1 VTLGTVIEGL
11 KVLGYQVADAVATIT
26 LDRPPMNTWTGR
38 MHEEYCRCMV
48 EAERDTAVRVVVV
61 TGAGE
66 RAFCAGADA
75 RALEGH
81 SERGAYED
89 GLPSDHARPA
99 TDAHPRYQHDFAF
112 QLAMSKPIIA
122 AINGA
127 AAGVGLA
134 LACFADLRFAT
145 DTARMTTAHGRLG
158 LPAEYGL
165 SWMLPRLIGV
175 TRAADLLLSSR
186 IFSGEEA
193 AAMGLVN
200 ESLAAVD
207 LGKRVEDYASGLAER
222 VSPAS
227 LAASKRQL
235 YDDLHRDVGAS
246 LKEADRLLRQM
257 MTTDDYREGVR
268 AFVEKR
274 SPVFGTGS
282 RNG

>member
-1 VTLGTVIEGL
+1 VTLVKGVEVS
-11 KVLGYQVADAVATIT
+11 KVLRYQVADAVATIT

-81 SERGAYED
+81 SERGAYDD
-89 GLPSDHARPA
+89 GLPDDLARPA
-99 TDAHPRYQHDFAF
+99 SDAHPRYQHDFAF
-112 QLAMSKPIIA
+112 QMAMSKPVVA

-134 LACFADLRFAT
+134 LACFADLRFAAEQ
-145 DTARMTTAHGRLG
+145 ARMTTAHGRLG

-200 ESLAAVD
+200 EALPLAD
-207 LGKRVEDYASGLAER
+207 LGRRVQEYAATLAHD

-235 YDDLHRDVGAS
+235 YDDLHRDVGSS
-246 LKEADRLLRQM
+246 LTEADRLLRQM
-257 MTTDDYREGVR
+257 ITTDDYREGVR

-274 SPVFGTGS
+274 PPLFAAPA
-282 RNG
+282 RRR